1 MDEMTTR
8 EIGDMIEHLNDTG
21 GMVHCKAHP
30 FVVAGE
36 IKALRLAEKN
46 LKLSRITIGI
56 GVSIL
61 VSVWIKG
68 DVSGVVGKVLDVVI
82 MVASAGQ

>member
-21 GMVHCKAHP
+21 GTHSCKAHP
-30 FVVAGE
+30 IMSAAV

-68 DVSGVVGKVLDVVI
+68 DVSGVTGKILDALL
-82 MVASAGQ
+82 MVACAGQ

>member
-21 GMVHCKAHP
+21 GMAHCKAHP
-30 FVVAGE
+30 LVSASV
-36 IKALRLAEKN
+36 IKSLRLAEKN
-46 LKLSRITIGI
+46 LKLSQIIIGI
-56 GVSIL
+56 GISIL